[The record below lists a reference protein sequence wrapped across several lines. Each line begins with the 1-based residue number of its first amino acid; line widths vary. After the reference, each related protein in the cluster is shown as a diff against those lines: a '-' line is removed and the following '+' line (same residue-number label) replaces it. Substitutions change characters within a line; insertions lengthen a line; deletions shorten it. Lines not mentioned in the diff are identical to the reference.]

1 MMKTQIGLGVLS
13 IPVVFH
19 HLGMAPGI
27 ICLLLIA
34 GITTWSDYIVGMF
47 KLNHPE
53 VYGIDDVGAKL
64 FGKVGRYVLSTAFV
78 LYWVF
83 VSGSGMLSISISFNA
98 LSKHGACTAIFVAVA
113 FAIGFAL
120 SSIRTLGKIS
130 WIAWIGLTCILLASA
145 SNCSPHD
152 LEVSL
157 TI

>member
-19 HLGMAPGI
+19 HLGMPLGI
-27 ICLLLIA
+27 ICLLSIA

-98 LSKHGACTAIFVAVA
+98 LSSHGACTAVFVAVA
-113 FAIGFAL
+113 FVIGFVF

-130 WIAWIGLTCILLASA
+130 WIAWVGLVCILLASM
-145 SNCSPHD
+145 SN
-152 LEVSL
+152 LL
-157 TI
+157 LFLAL